1 MKHLHKAFSIVSLLV
16 VLALVSAACQPVTP
30 NQAAQPAAPAAA
42 SGSKTI
48 KIGLMSPLTGG
59 AAFLGQEQ
67 KGFAKVALDIFNE
80 RTGLK
85 VEMVEGDTELNPDTA
100 KTVADRMVSDSDIVV
115 VVGPAGSQE
124 CEATKPIFAK
134 AGLAHLTHSC
144 TRTDLTAKDK
154 VTPTF
159 FRPIP
164 RDADQS
170 KTDAA
175 FMLNT
180 LKVKSAYLVDDQSSY
195 ATGLDDELA
204 AALKAGGVTD
214 IQRASVKNDDTD
226 FSSLVTQIID
236 AKSDVVF
243 FPGQI
248 GNQLSTLATQLSE
261 QGFKGTYF
269 LADAGFSPD
278 VLKAG
283 GKALEG
289 AYVSV
294 FSPDPAQVPDAKDYT
309 DRYAKEFNKDFGA
322 FGGASALTTY
332 VALDAV
338 ERCSKAGAV
347 TRQCVIDMLKTTK
360 LDKTPL
366 GVPISFDENN
376 QVANSKFFLFQ
387 VKDGKFTAVNQ

>member
-1 MKHLHKAFSIVSLLV
+1 M
-16 VLALVSAACQPVTP
+16 
-30 NQAAQPAAPAAA
+30 
-42 SGSKTI
+42 
-48 KIGLMSPLTGG
+48 
-59 AAFLGQEQ
+59 
-67 KGFAKVALDIFNE
+67 
-80 RTGLK
+80 
-85 VEMVEGDTELNPDTA
+85 
-100 KTVADRMVSDSDIVV
+100 
-115 VVGPAGSQE
+115 
-124 CEATKPIFAK
+124 
-134 AGLAHLTHSC
+134 
-144 TRTDLTAKDK
+144 
-154 VTPTF
+154 TPTF

-170 KTDAA
+170 KTDAD

-289 AYVSV
+289 TYVSV
-294 FSPDPAQVPDAKDYT
+294 FSPDPAQVADAKEYT

-332 VALDAV
+332 VALDAI

>member
-1 MKHLHKAFSIVSLLV
+1 MKRLNRMFGILSVLV
-16 VLALVSAACQPVTP
+16 VIAMVFAACQPVAP
-30 NQAAQPAAPAAA
+30 QAAQPAAAPAAA
-42 SGSKTI
+42 TSGKTI

-67 KGFAKVALDIFNE
+67 KGFAKVTVDIFNE
-80 RTGLK
+80 RTGMK
-85 VEMVEGDTELNPDTA
+85 VELVEGDTELNPDTA
-100 KTVADRMVSDSDIVV
+100 KTIAERMVSDPNIVV

-124 CEATKPIFAK
+124 CEATKPIFAA

-170 KTDAA
+170 ATDST

-195 ATGLDDELA
+195 AAGLDDELA

-226 FSSLVTQIID
+226 FSSLVTQII
-236 AKSDVVF
+236 AANSDVVF

-248 GNQLSTLATQLSE
+248 GNQLSTLVIQLKE

-278 VLKAG
+278 VLKAS

-289 AYVSV
+289 SYVSV
-294 FSPDPAQVPDAKDYT
+294 FSPDPAQVPDAKEYT
-309 DRYAKEFNKDFGA
+309 DRYVKEFSKDFGA

-332 VALDAV
+332 VALDAI
-338 ERCSKAGAV
+338 ERCAKAGAV
-347 TRQCVIDMLKTTK
+347 TRQCVLAMLKTTK

-366 GVPISFDENN
+366 GVPVSFDENN

-387 VKDGKFTAVNQ
+387 VKDRKFSLVNQ

>member
-1 MKHLHKAFSIVSLLV
+1 MKRLNSMFGVISLFAIV
-16 VLALVSAACQPVTP
+16 ALVLAACQPVTSSP
-30 NQAAQPAAPAAA
+30 AAQPAAAPAAA
-42 SGSKTI
+42 AGKTI

-67 KGFAKVALDIFNE
+67 KGFAKVTIDIFNE

-85 VEMVEGDTELNPDTA
+85 VELVEGDTELNPDTA
-100 KTVADRMVSDSDIVV
+100 KTVAERMVSDPDIVV

-154 VTPTF
+154 TTPTF

-170 KTDAA
+170 ATDGA
-175 FMLNT
+175 FMINT

-226 FSSLVTQIID
+226 FSSLVTQII
-236 AKSDVVF
+236 AANADVVF

-294 FSPDPAQVPDAKDYT
+294 FSPDPAQVPDAKEYT
-309 DRYAKEFNKDFGA
+309 DRYAKEFSKDFGA
-322 FGGASALTTY
+322 FGGASALTTF

-366 GVPISFDENN
+366 GVPVSFDENN

-387 VKDGKFTAVNQ
+387 VKDGKFGLVNN